1 MFLLNSHDTRDAG
14 SRFINF
20 KLVILLHSIS
30 DLPVLGRSF
39 VGGQQL

>member
-1 MFLLNSHDTRDAG
+1 MFLLNSHDTGDAG

-20 KLVILLHSIS
+20 KLVILHSIS